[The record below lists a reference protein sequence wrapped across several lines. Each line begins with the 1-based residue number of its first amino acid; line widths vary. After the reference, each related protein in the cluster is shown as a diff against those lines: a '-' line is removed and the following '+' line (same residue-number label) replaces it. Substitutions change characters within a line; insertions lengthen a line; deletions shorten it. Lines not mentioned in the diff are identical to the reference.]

1 MSPAHPISDL
11 RNVRSDPV
19 VTGPVVTDPATA
31 AAAYNGEFKVLCAA
45 ADLPAIAGGLRLPA
59 HIALYGCARATRNGV
74 FEIFRAGVRRGAVR
88 VPLNHPPTF
97 CLTLLAAS
105 EVGKSELDQLRRVW
119 SGGGEGFLPGPTL
132 VNLADAPDVGALTAH
147 RLLLEAVARTAG
159 ASTARLLVLQRQYAA
174 FRTVHDHLQNAFDTV
189 ENFLARSHLPPSWLA
204 FACEPTE
211 TTVGP
216 RDADAPFRLTQ
227 LLPVASQGLA
237 AIELH
242 AAAGAPGADG
252 ALTVGIATCEDG
264 RMLGEWEIPYPAVPD
279 GWMFLDLPEIDIMP
293 RQSAVL
299 TVIWSTR
306 SGRPPQL
313 SLTALQPVPESR
325 VGGAGAEES
334 RRSLALRLHIGLPG
348 SRRVA
353 HPFHIGVMRQ
363 PHVSRLG
370 RRLAPSVLRRFA
382 EIDGAPDREPLVS
395 FVEDAAAI
403 ELRPV
408 NGGVTVAKLPS
419 ALPPT
424 ARRLTATI
432 KTEDPAGPL
441 VEYALL
447 ALDPRA
453 SHKPI
458 LIDGQL
464 DGQPGG
470 FSGWLP
476 IYPDFAAQIHVTL
489 AEPAI
494 KPLDLYLATRLAAGQ
509 AAQHAQARWLEFVV
523 DGFHETAI

>member
-1 MSPAHPISDL
+1 MPM
-11 RNVRSDPV
+11 
-19 VTGPVVTDPATA
+19 
-31 AAAYNGEFKVLCAA
+31 
-45 ADLPAIAGGLRLPA
+45 
-59 HIALYGCARATRNGV
+59 
-74 FEIFRAGVRRGAVR
+74 RRFG
-88 VPLNHPPTF
+88 
-97 CLTLLAAS
+97 
-105 EVGKSELDQLRRVW
+105 
-119 SGGGEGFLPGPTL
+119 
-132 VNLADAPDVGALTAH
+132 
-147 RLLLEAVARTAG
+147 
-159 ASTARLLVLQRQYAA
+159 
-174 FRTVHDHLQNAFDTV
+174 
-189 ENFLARSHLPPSWLA
+189 
-204 FACEPTE
+204 
-211 TTVGP
+211 
-216 RDADAPFRLTQ
+216 LTQ

-453 SHKPI
+453 SPKPDSDRRAAGRTARR
-458 LIDGQL
+458 LFRMAADLSGFRRA
-464 DGQPGG
+464 DPPDPGG
-470 FSGWLP
+470 TGDQAPRPLSGDP
-476 IYPDFAAQIHVTL
+476 SGRGAGST
-489 AEPAI
+489 
-494 KPLDLYLATRLAAGQ
+494 TRPSPVA
-509 AAQHAQARWLEFVV
+509 
-523 DGFHETAI
+523 